1 MLAPIQNAPL
11 LSQDDDVSDDEPE
24 EYLDLITAYN
34 EQKKLQE
41 QKKNQAAMAN
51 PVPSAYMMPIEQA
64 PVQVVM
70 PVKQQQTSVRQQ
82 PVA

>member
-11 LSQDDDVSDDEPE
+11 LSQDGDDVSDDEPE

-51 PVPSAYMMPIEQA
+51 PVPSAYMAPIE
-64 PVQVVM
+64 
-70 PVKQQQTSVRQQ
+70 
-82 PVA
+82 